1 MEQERTDIFYVI
13 IHDLN
18 SMSLLGPD
26 CTAIVSLFLRFAES
40 GQTDQAFIS
49 GESSSAFPWNW
60 EDKVKPQG
68 LCSTQKPRTFIFLHQ
83 LCNLPLSFQWLC
95 VCIFSLR
102 FFSIWISSVW
112 SSACWISRLFLLFC
126 FCHRCLYVRLW
137 RCTNKKTHL
146 RHGMTKD
153 TCISISVLAKKPG
166 SVVLP
171 PLFKKNNKKG
181 FFFLLCCLACFPP
194 STVHSCF
201 SPHQSFAA
209 GGVPSAFDIFRIRK
223 ACGNSLFIVPLW
235 LIIQTA
241 ALGSERPVI
250 CRHCPVR
257 SWTDTLCRIQNLEFI
272 IPMLLYSSLEVT
284 VGAESRIRL
293 PIVGPAISQKCRV
306 QK

>member
-1 MEQERTDIFYVI
+1 MLPWNLTLHLVWTDHYSYCTCELLQQERKTQSTTLGIMEQESTDIFYVI

-171 PLFKKNNKKG
+171 PLFKKNNKKV
-181 FFFLLCCLACFPP
+181 FFFYCVASLVSPPLRYIPASLHTKVLPQAACHLLL
-194 STVHSCF
+194 TF
-201 SPHQSFAA
+201 S
-209 GGVPSAFDIFRIRK
+209 
-223 ACGNSLFIVPLW
+223 
-235 LIIQTA
+235 
-241 ALGSERPVI
+241 E
-250 CRHCPVR
+250 
-257 SWTDTLCRIQNLEFI
+257 
-272 IPMLLYSSLEVT
+272 
-284 VGAESRIRL
+284 
-293 PIVGPAISQKCRV
+293 
-306 QK
+306 